1 MADRIYTVSEFNK
14 MVKNYLEENSDL
26 QEFFLKGELSGVN
39 YYRSGHLYFT
49 LKDTKCQVKCAAF
62 SYKYKRIPEDLK
74 EGDSVKI
81 FGDVGFYE
89 NRGDFQILVRH
100 IEKEDKIGELYRKL
114 EEVKRDFEMKG
125 YFSLLYKKPLPKYP
139 KSIGV
144 VTSLNGAAL
153 HDIINTARKRMKNI
167 DIYVYP
173 AKVQG
178 PGAVE
183 EIVKG
188 IQTLDKIDEID
199 FIIAGRGGGSIEDL
213 WAFNEEQ
220 TALAFFNCKK
230 PIISAVGHEID
241 FLLTDLT
248 ADVRAATPTQSAEIA
263 VPVRADIDSML
274 SEKKRYLTSLI
285 KGKLDKSRGELEN
298 LKSAYI
304 LKNFAKNLDLY
315 RDEIVIKERELSRAL
330 KIFLERKRQNL
341 TLKTEKIINLNPLQ
355 TLSRG
360 YSITRKDGDI
370 LKDTNSLKVG
380 DEVKT
385 NLYNGTFISVIK
397 EINNI

>member
-1 MADRIYTVSEFNK
+1 MADRVYSVSEFNK
-14 MVKNYLEENSDL
+14 IVKGYLEENPVL

-49 LKDTKCQVKCAAF
+49 LKDSKCQVKCAAF

-114 EEVKRDFEMKG
+114 EEVKKSFEEKG
-125 YFSLLYKKPLPKYP
+125 YFSPLYKKPLPKYP
-139 KSIGV
+139 KSVGV

-178 PGAVE
+178 PGAAE

-188 IQTLDKIDEID
+188 IETLDKIPEID
-199 FIIAGRGGGSIEDL
+199 FIVAGRGGGSIEDL
-213 WAFNEEQ
+213 WAFNEEKV
-220 TALAFFNCKK
+220 ALAFFNCKK

-241 FLLTDLT
+241 FLLSDLT
-248 ADVRAATPTQSAEIA
+248 ADIRAATPTQSMEIA
-263 VPVRADIDSML
+263 VPVRSDIDSML
-274 SEKKRYLTSLI
+274 ENKKRYLDSLI
-285 KGKLDKSRGELEN
+285 KSKIEKNRKELEN
-298 LKSAYI
+298 LENSFA
-304 LKNFAKNLDLY
+304 LKNFSRYIDDC
-315 RDEIVIKERELSRAL
+315 REEVVSREKELQRAL
-330 KIFLERKRQNL
+330 KIFLERKRQEL
-341 TLKTEKIINLNPLQ
+341 ILKTEKIININPLS

-360 YSITRKDGDI
+360 YSITRKNNII
-370 LKDTNSLKVG
+370 LKDTSSLKEG
-380 DEVKT
+380 DEITT
-385 NLYNGTFISVIK
+385 NLYNGTVISTVK
-397 EINNI
+397 EIK

>member
-1 MADRIYTVSEFNK
+1 MADRVYSVSEFNK
-14 MVKNYLEENSDL
+14 IVKGYLEENPVL

-49 LKDTKCQVKCAAF
+49 LKDSKCQVKCAAF

-114 EEVKRDFEMKG
+114 EEVKKSFEEKG
-125 YFSLLYKKPLPKYP
+125 YFSPLYKKPLPKYP
-139 KSIGV
+139 KSVGV

-178 PGAVE
+178 PGAAE

-188 IQTLDKIDEID
+188 IETLDKIDEID
-199 FIIAGRGGGSIEDL
+199 FIVAGRGGGSIEDL
-213 WAFNEEQ
+213 WAFNEEKV
-220 TALAFFNCKK
+220 ALAFFNCKK

-241 FLLTDLT
+241 FLLSDLT
-248 ADVRAATPTQSAEIA
+248 ADIRAATPTQSMEIA
-263 VPVRADIDSML
+263 VPVRSDIDSML
-274 SEKKRYLTSLI
+274 ENKEKYLDSLI
-285 KGKLDKSRGELEN
+285 KSKIEKSKKELEN
-298 LKSAYI
+298 LENSFA
-304 LKNFAKNLDLY
+304 LKNFSRYIDNC
-315 RDEIVIKERELSRAL
+315 REEVVSREKELQRAL
-330 KIFLERKRQNL
+330 KIFLERKRQEL
-341 TLKTEKIINLNPLQ
+341 TLKTEKIININPLSI
-355 TLSRG
+355 LSRG
-360 YSITRKDGDI
+360 YSITRKNNII
-370 LKDTNSLKVG
+370 LKDTSSLKEG
-380 DEVKT
+380 DEITT
-385 NLYNGTFISVIK
+385 NLYNGTVISTVK
-397 EINNI
+397 EIK

>member
-1 MADRIYTVSEFNK
+1 MADRVYSVSEFNK
-14 MVKNYLEENSDL
+14 IVKGYLEENPVL

-49 LKDTKCQVKCAAF
+49 LKDSKCQVKCAAF

-114 EEVKRDFEMKG
+114 EEVKKSFEEKG
-125 YFSLLYKKPLPKYP
+125 YFSPLYKKPLPKYP
-139 KSIGV
+139 KSVGV

-153 HDIINTARKRMKNI
+153 HDIINTARKRKKNI

-178 PGAVE
+178 PGAAE

-188 IQTLDKIDEID
+188 IETLDKIDEID
-199 FIIAGRGGGSIEDL
+199 FIVAGRGGGSIEDL
-213 WAFNEEQ
+213 WAFNEEKV
-220 TALAFFNCKK
+220 ALAFFNCKK
-230 PIISAVGHEID
+230 PTISAVGHEID
-241 FLLTDLT
+241 FLLSDLT
-248 ADVRAATPTQSAEIA
+248 ADIRAATPTQSMEIA
-263 VPVRADIDSML
+263 VPVRSDIDSML
-274 SEKKRYLTSLI
+274 ENKKKYLDSLI
-285 KGKLDKSRGELEN
+285 KSKIEKSRKELEN
-298 LKSAYI
+298 LENSFA
-304 LKNFAKNLDLY
+304 LKNFLRYIDDC
-315 RDEIVIKERELSRAL
+315 REEVVSREKELQRAL
-330 KIFLERKRQNL
+330 KIFLERKRQEL
-341 TLKTEKIINLNPLQ
+341 ILKTEKIININPLS

-360 YSITRKDGDI
+360 YSITRKNNII
-370 LKDTNSLKVG
+370 LKDTSSLKEG
-380 DEVKT
+380 DEITT
-385 NLYNGTFISVIK
+385 NLYNGTVISTVK
-397 EINNI
+397 EIK

>member
-1 MADRIYTVSEFNK
+1 MADRVYSVSEFNK
-14 MVKNYLEENSDL
+14 IVKGYLEENPVL

-49 LKDTKCQVKCAAF
+49 LKDSKCQVKCAAF

-114 EEVKRDFEMKG
+114 EEVKKSFEEKG
-125 YFSLLYKKPLPKYP
+125 YFSPLYKKPLPKYP
-139 KSIGV
+139 KSVGV

-178 PGAVE
+178 PGAAE

-188 IQTLDKIDEID
+188 IETLDKIDEID
-199 FIIAGRGGGSIEDL
+199 FIVAGRGGGSIEDL
-213 WAFNEEQ
+213 WAFNEEKV
-220 TALAFFNCKK
+220 ALAFFNCKK

-241 FLLTDLT
+241 FLLSDLT
-248 ADVRAATPTQSAEIA
+248 ADIRAATPTQSMEIA
-263 VPVRADIDSML
+263 VPVRSDIDSML
-274 SEKKRYLTSLI
+274 ENKEKYLDSLI
-285 KGKLDKSRGELEN
+285 KSKIEKSRKELEN
-298 LKSAYI
+298 LENSFA
-304 LKNFAKNLDLY
+304 LKNFSRYIDNC
-315 RDEIVIKERELSRAL
+315 REEVVSREKELQRAL
-330 KIFLERKRQNL
+330 KIFLERKRQEL
-341 TLKTEKIINLNPLQ
+341 ILKTEKIININPLSI
-355 TLSRG
+355 LSRG
-360 YSITRKDGDI
+360 YSITRKNNII
-370 LKDTNSLKVG
+370 LKNTSSLKEG
-380 DEVKT
+380 DEITT
-385 NLYNGTFISVIK
+385 NLYNGTVISTVK
-397 EINNI
+397 EIK

>member
-14 MVKNYLEENSDL
+14 IVKNYLEENSDL

-62 SYKYKRIPEDLK
+62 SYKYKKIPEDLK
-74 EGDSVKI
+74 EGDAVKI

-89 NRGDFQILVRH
+89 NRGDFQVLVRH

-114 EEVKRDFEMKG
+114 EQVKQDFEAKG
-125 YFSLLYKKPLPKYP
+125 YFSPLYKKSLPKYP
-139 KSIGV
+139 QAIGV

-199 FIIAGRGGGSIEDL
+199 LIIAGRGGGSIEDL

-241 FLLTDLT
+241 FLLTDFT
-248 ADVRAATPTQSAEIA
+248 ADVRAATPTQSIEIA

-274 SEKKRYLTSLI
+274 ESRKKYLASLI
-285 KGKLDKSRGELEN
+285 KTKIQKSRKELEN
-298 LKSAYI
+298 LKSAYV
-304 LKNFAKNLDLY
+304 LKNFARETDRY
-315 RDEIVIKERELSRAL
+315 RDEIVGKEKELARAFQ
-330 KIFLERKRQNL
+330 IFLERKKQNL
-341 TLKTEKIINLNPLQ
+341 ALKTEKIINLNPLS

-360 YSITRKDGDI
+360 YSITRKEGKI
-370 LKDTNSLKVG
+370 LKDTASLKIG
-380 DEVKT
+380 DEVST
-385 NLYNGTFISVIK
+385 NLYNGAFISVIK
-397 EINNI
+397 EIQNL

>member
-1 MADRIYTVSEFNK
+1 MADRVYSVSEFNK
-14 MVKNYLEENSDL
+14 IVKGYLEENPVL

-49 LKDTKCQVKCAAF
+49 LKDSKCQVKCAAF

-114 EEVKRDFEMKG
+114 EEVKKSFEEKG
-125 YFSLLYKKPLPKYP
+125 YFSPLYKKPLPKYP
-139 KSIGV
+139 KSVGV

-178 PGAVE
+178 PGAAE

-188 IQTLDKIDEID
+188 IETLDKIDEID
-199 FIIAGRGGGSIEDL
+199 FIVAGRGGGSIEDL
-213 WAFNEEQ
+213 WAFNEEKV
-220 TALAFFNCKK
+220 ALAFFNCKK
-230 PIISAVGHEID
+230 PTISAVGHEID
-241 FLLTDLT
+241 FLLSDLT
-248 ADVRAATPTQSAEIA
+248 ADIRAATPTQSMEIA
-263 VPVRADIDSML
+263 VPVRSDIDSML
-274 SEKKRYLTSLI
+274 ENKKKYLDSLI
-285 KGKLDKSRGELEN
+285 KSKIEKSRKELEN
-298 LKSAYI
+298 LENSFA
-304 LKNFAKNLDLY
+304 LKNFSRYIDNC
-315 RDEIVIKERELSRAL
+315 REEVVSREKELQRAL
-330 KIFLERKRQNL
+330 KIFLERKRQEL
-341 TLKTEKIINLNPLQ
+341 ILKTEKIININPLSI
-355 TLSRG
+355 LSRG
-360 YSITRKDGDI
+360 YSITRKNNII
-370 LKDTNSLKVG
+370 LKDTSSLKEG
-380 DEVKT
+380 DEITT
-385 NLYNGTFISVIK
+385 NLYNGTVISTVK
-397 EINNI
+397 EIK

>member
-1 MADRIYTVSEFNK
+1 MADRVYSVSEFNK
-14 MVKNYLEENSDL
+14 IVKGYLEENPVL

-49 LKDTKCQVKCAAF
+49 LKDSKCQVKCAAF

-114 EEVKRDFEMKG
+114 EEVKKSFEEKG
-125 YFSLLYKKPLPKYP
+125 YFSPLYKKPLPKYP
-139 KSIGV
+139 KSVGV

-178 PGAVE
+178 PGAAE

-188 IQTLDKIDEID
+188 IETLDKIDEID
-199 FIIAGRGGGSIEDL
+199 FIVAGRGGGSIEDL
-213 WAFNEEQ
+213 WAFNEEKV
-220 TALAFFNCKK
+220 ALAFFNCKK

-241 FLLTDLT
+241 FLLSDLT
-248 ADVRAATPTQSAEIA
+248 ADIRAATPTQSMEIA
-263 VPVRADIDSML
+263 VPVRSDIDSML
-274 SEKKRYLTSLI
+274 ENKEKYLDSLI
-285 KGKLDKSRGELEN
+285 KSKIEKSRKELEN
-298 LKSAYI
+298 LENSFA
-304 LKNFAKNLDLY
+304 LKNFSRYIDNC
-315 RDEIVIKERELSRAL
+315 REEVVSREKELQRAL
-330 KIFLERKRQNL
+330 KIFLERKRQEL
-341 TLKTEKIINLNPLQ
+341 ILKTEKIININPLSI
-355 TLSRG
+355 LSRG
-360 YSITRKDGDI
+360 YSITRKNNII
-370 LKDTNSLKVG
+370 LKDTSSLKEG
-380 DEVKT
+380 DEITT
-385 NLYNGTFISVIK
+385 NLYNGTVISTVK
-397 EINNI
+397 EIK

>member
-14 MVKNYLEENSDL
+14 IVKNYLEENSDL

-62 SYKYKRIPEDLK
+62 SYKYKKIPEDLK
-74 EGDSVKI
+74 EGDAVKI

-89 NRGDFQILVRH
+89 NRGDFQVLVRH

-114 EEVKRDFEMKG
+114 EQVKQDFESKG
-125 YFSLLYKKPLPKYP
+125 YFSPLYKKSLPKYP
-139 KSIGV
+139 RAIGV

-153 HDIINTARKRMKNI
+153 HDIINTTRKRMKNI

-188 IQTLDKIDEID
+188 IETLDKIDEID
-199 FIIAGRGGGSIEDL
+199 LIIAGRGGGSIEDL

-241 FLLTDLT
+241 FLLTDFT
-248 ADVRAATPTQSAEIA
+248 ADMRAATPTQSIEIA

-274 SEKKRYLTSLI
+274 ENRKRYLTSLI
-285 KGKLDKSRGELEN
+285 KAKFDSSRKELEN
-298 LKSAYI
+298 LKSAYV
-304 LKNFAKNLDLY
+304 LKNFAREIDRY
-315 RDEIVIKERELSRAL
+315 RDEIVGKERELVRAFQ
-330 KIFLERKRQNL
+330 IFLERKKQNL
-341 TLKTEKIINLNPLQ
+341 VLKTEKVINLNPLL

-360 YSITRKDGDI
+360 YSITRKEGEI
-370 LKDTNSLKVG
+370 LKDTASLKVG
-380 DEVKT
+380 DEVST
-385 NLYNGTFISVIK
+385 NLYNGAFVSVIK
-397 EINNI
+397 EIQNL

>member
-1 MADRIYTVSEFNK
+1 MADRVYSVSEFNK
-14 MVKNYLEENSDL
+14 IVKGYLEENPVL

-49 LKDTKCQVKCAAF
+49 LKDSKCQVKCAAF

-114 EEVKRDFEMKG
+114 EEVKKSFEEKG
-125 YFSLLYKKPLPKYP
+125 YFSPLYKKPLPKYP
-139 KSIGV
+139 KSVGV

-178 PGAVE
+178 PGAAE

-188 IQTLDKIDEID
+188 IETLDKIDEID
-199 FIIAGRGGGSIEDL
+199 FIVAGRGGGSIEDL
-213 WAFNEEQ
+213 WAFNEEKV
-220 TALAFFNCKK
+220 ALAFFNCKK
-230 PIISAVGHEID
+230 PTISAVGHEID
-241 FLLTDLT
+241 FLLSDLT
-248 ADVRAATPTQSAEIA
+248 ADIRAATPTQSMEIA
-263 VPVRADIDSML
+263 VPVRSDIESML
-274 SEKKRYLTSLI
+274 ENKKKYLDSLI
-285 KGKLDKSRGELEN
+285 KSKIEKSRKELEN
-298 LKSAYI
+298 LENSFA
-304 LKNFAKNLDLY
+304 LKNFLRYIDDC
-315 RDEIVIKERELSRAL
+315 REEVVSREKELQRAL
-330 KIFLERKRQNL
+330 KIFLERKRQEL
-341 TLKTEKIINLNPLQ
+341 ILKTEKIININPLS

-360 YSITRKDGDI
+360 YSITRKNNII
-370 LKDTNSLKVG
+370 LKDTSSLKEG
-380 DEVKT
+380 DEITT
-385 NLYNGTFISVIK
+385 NLYNGTVISTVK
-397 EINNI
+397 EIK

>member
-1 MADRIYTVSEFNK
+1 MEDRVYSVSEFNK
-14 MVKNYLEENSDL
+14 IVKGYLEENPVL

-49 LKDTKCQVKCAAF
+49 LKDSKCQVKCAAF

-114 EEVKRDFEMKG
+114 EEVKKSFEEKG
-125 YFSLLYKKPLPKYP
+125 YFSPLYKKPLPKYP
-139 KSIGV
+139 KSVGV

-178 PGAVE
+178 PGAAE

-188 IQTLDKIDEID
+188 IETLDKIDEID
-199 FIIAGRGGGSIEDL
+199 FIVAGRGGGSIEDL
-213 WAFNEEQ
+213 WAFNEEKV
-220 TALAFFNCKK
+220 ALAFFNCKK

-241 FLLTDLT
+241 FLLSDLT
-248 ADVRAATPTQSAEIA
+248 ADIRAATPTQSMEIA
-263 VPVRADIDSML
+263 VPVRSDIDSML
-274 SEKKRYLTSLI
+274 ENKKKYLDSLI
-285 KGKLDKSRGELEN
+285 KSKIEKSRKELEN
-298 LKSAYI
+298 LENSFA
-304 LKNFAKNLDLY
+304 LKNFSRYIDNC
-315 RDEIVIKERELSRAL
+315 REEVVSREKELQRAL
-330 KIFLERKRQNL
+330 KIFLERKRQEL
-341 TLKTEKIINLNPLQ
+341 ILKTEKIININPLSI
-355 TLSRG
+355 LSRG
-360 YSITRKDGDI
+360 YSITRKNNII
-370 LKDTNSLKVG
+370 LKDTSSLKEG
-380 DEVKT
+380 DEITT
-385 NLYNGTFISVIK
+385 NLYNGTVISTVK
-397 EINNI
+397 EIK

>member
-1 MADRIYTVSEFNK
+1 MADRVYSVSEFNK
-14 MVKNYLEENSDL
+14 IVKGYLEENPVL

-49 LKDTKCQVKCAAF
+49 LKDSKCQVKCAAF

-114 EEVKRDFEMKG
+114 EEVKKSFEEKG
-125 YFSLLYKKPLPKYP
+125 YFSPLYKKPLPKYP
-139 KSIGV
+139 KSVGV

-178 PGAVE
+178 PGAAE

-188 IQTLDKIDEID
+188 IETLDKIDEID
-199 FIIAGRGGGSIEDL
+199 FIVAGRGGGSIEDL
-213 WAFNEEQ
+213 WAVNGEKV
-220 TALAFFNCKK
+220 AVAFFNCKK
-230 PIISAVGHEID
+230 PIISAVGQEID
-241 FLLTDLT
+241 FLLSDLT
-248 ADVRAATPTQSAEIA
+248 ADIRAATPTQSMEIA
-263 VPVRADIDSML
+263 VPVRSDIDSML
-274 SEKKRYLTSLI
+274 ENKEKYLDSLI
-285 KGKLDKSRGELEN
+285 KSKIEKSKKELEN
-298 LKSAYI
+298 LENSFA
-304 LKNFAKNLDLY
+304 LKNFSRYIDNC
-315 RDEIVIKERELSRAL
+315 REEVVSREKELQRAL
-330 KIFLERKRQNL
+330 KIFLERKRQEL
-341 TLKTEKIINLNPLQ
+341 TLKTEKIININPLSI
-355 TLSRG
+355 LSRG
-360 YSITRKDGDI
+360 YSITRKNNII
-370 LKDTNSLKVG
+370 LKDTSSLKEG
-380 DEVKT
+380 DEITT
-385 NLYNGTFISVIK
+385 NLYNGTVISTVK
-397 EINNI
+397 EIK

>member
-14 MVKNYLEENSDL
+14 IVKNYLEENSDL

-62 SYKYKRIPEDLK
+62 SYKYKKIPEDLK
-74 EGDSVKI
+74 EGDAVKI

-89 NRGDFQILVRH
+89 NRGDFQVLVRH

-114 EEVKRDFEMKG
+114 EQVKQDFESKG
-125 YFSLLYKKPLPKYP
+125 YFSPLYKKSLPKYP
-139 KSIGV
+139 RAIGV

-153 HDIINTARKRMKNI
+153 HDIINTTRKRMKNI

-188 IQTLDKIDEID
+188 IETLDKIDEID
-199 FIIAGRGGGSIEDL
+199 LIIAGRGGGSIEDL

-241 FLLTDLT
+241 FLLTDFT
-248 ADVRAATPTQSAEIA
+248 ADMRAATPTQSIEIA

-274 SEKKRYLTSLI
+274 ENRKRYLTSLI
-285 KGKLDKSRGELEN
+285 KAKLDSSRKELEN
-298 LKSAYI
+298 LKSAYV
-304 LKNFAKNLDLY
+304 LKNFARETDRY
-315 RDEIVIKERELSRAL
+315 RDEIVGKERELVKAFQ
-330 KIFLERKRQNL
+330 IFLERKKQNL
-341 TLKTEKIINLNPLQ
+341 VLKTEKVINLNPLL

-360 YSITRKDGDI
+360 YSITRKEGEI
-370 LKDTNSLKVG
+370 LKDTASLKVG
-380 DEVKT
+380 DEVST
-385 NLYNGTFISVIK
+385 NLYNGAFVSVIK
-397 EINNI
+397 EIQNL

>member
-1 MADRIYTVSEFNK
+1 MADRVYSVSEFNK
-14 MVKNYLEENSDL
+14 IVKGYLEENPVL

-49 LKDTKCQVKCAAF
+49 LKDSKCQVKCAAF

-114 EEVKRDFEMKG
+114 EEVKKSFEEKG
-125 YFSLLYKKPLPKYP
+125 YFSPLYKKPLPKYP
-139 KSIGV
+139 KSVGV

-178 PGAVE
+178 PGAAE

-188 IQTLDKIDEID
+188 IETLDKIDEID
-199 FIIAGRGGGSIEDL
+199 FIVAGRGGGSIEDL
-213 WAFNEEQ
+213 WAFNEEKV
-220 TALAFFNCKK
+220 ALAFFNCKK

-241 FLLTDLT
+241 FLLSDLT
-248 ADVRAATPTQSAEIA
+248 ADIRAATPTQSMEIA
-263 VPVRADIDSML
+263 VPVRSDIDSML
-274 SEKKRYLTSLI
+274 ENKKKYLDSLI
-285 KGKLDKSRGELEN
+285 KSKIEKSRKELEN
-298 LKSAYI
+298 LENSFA
-304 LKNFAKNLDLY
+304 LKNFSRYIDKC
-315 RDEIVIKERELSRAL
+315 REEVVSREKELQRTL
-330 KIFLERKRQNL
+330 KIFLERKRQEL
-341 TLKTEKIINLNPLQ
+341 ILKTEKIININPLS

-360 YSITRKDGDI
+360 YSITRKNNII
-370 LKDTNSLKVG
+370 LKDTSSLKEG
-380 DEVKT
+380 DEITT
-385 NLYNGTFISVIK
+385 NLYNGTVISTVK
-397 EINNI
+397 EIK

>member
-1 MADRIYTVSEFNK
+1 MADRVYSVSEFNK
-14 MVKNYLEENSDL
+14 IVKGYLEENPVL

-49 LKDTKCQVKCAAF
+49 LKDSKCQVKCAAF

-114 EEVKRDFEMKG
+114 EEVKKSFEEKG
-125 YFSLLYKKPLPKYP
+125 YFSPLYKKPLPKYP
-139 KSIGV
+139 KSVGV

-178 PGAVE
+178 PGAAE

-188 IQTLDKIDEID
+188 IETLDKIDEID
-199 FIIAGRGGGSIEDL
+199 FIVAGRGGGSIEDL
-213 WAFNEEQ
+213 WAFNEEKV
-220 TALAFFNCKK
+220 ALAFFNCKK

-241 FLLTDLT
+241 FLLSDLT
-248 ADVRAATPTQSAEIA
+248 ADIRAATPTQSMEIA
-263 VPVRADIDSML
+263 VPVRSDIDSML
-274 SEKKRYLTSLI
+274 ENKKKYLDSLI
-285 KGKLDKSRGELEN
+285 KSKIEKSRKELEN
-298 LKSAYI
+298 LENSFA
-304 LKNFAKNLDLY
+304 LKNFSRYIDNC
-315 RDEIVIKERELSRAL
+315 REEVVSREKELQRAL
-330 KIFLERKRQNL
+330 KIFLERKRQEL
-341 TLKTEKIINLNPLQ
+341 TLKTEKIININPLSI
-355 TLSRG
+355 LSRG
-360 YSITRKDGDI
+360 YSITRKNNII
-370 LKDTNSLKVG
+370 LKDTSSLKEG
-380 DEVKT
+380 DEITT
-385 NLYNGTFISVIK
+385 NLYNGTVISTVK
-397 EINNI
+397 EIK

>member
-14 MVKNYLEENSDL
+14 IVKNYLEENSDL

-62 SYKYKRIPEDLK
+62 SYKYKKIPEDLK
-74 EGDSVKI
+74 EGDAVKI

-89 NRGDFQILVRH
+89 NRGDFQVLVRH

-114 EEVKRDFEMKG
+114 EQVKQDFESKG
-125 YFSLLYKKPLPKYP
+125 YFSPLYKKSLPKYP
-139 KSIGV
+139 RAIGV

-153 HDIINTARKRMKNI
+153 HDIINTTRKRMKNI

-188 IQTLDKIDEID
+188 IETLDKIDEID
-199 FIIAGRGGGSIEDL
+199 LIIAGRGGGSIEDL

-241 FLLTDLT
+241 FLLTDFT
-248 ADVRAATPTQSAEIA
+248 ADVRAATPTQSIEIA

-274 SEKKRYLTSLI
+274 ENRKRYLTSLI
-285 KGKLDKSRGELEN
+285 KAKFDRSRKELEN
-298 LKSAYI
+298 LKSAYV
-304 LKNFAKNLDLY
+304 LKNFARETDRY
-315 RDEIVIKERELSRAL
+315 RDEIVGKERELVKAFQ
-330 KIFLERKRQNL
+330 IFLERKKQNL
-341 TLKTEKIINLNPLQ
+341 VLKTEKVINLNPLL

-360 YSITRKDGDI
+360 YSITRKEGEI
-370 LKDTNSLKVG
+370 LKDTASLKVG
-380 DEVKT
+380 DEVST
-385 NLYNGTFISVIK
+385 NLYNGAFVSVIK
-397 EINNI
+397 EIQNL

>member
-14 MVKNYLEENSDL
+14 MVKGYLEENSDL

-49 LKDTKCQVKCAAF
+49 LKDSKCQVKCAAF

-74 EGDSVKI
+74 EGDAVKI

-89 NRGDFQILVRH
+89 NRGDFQVLVRH

-114 EEVKRDFEMKG
+114 EKVKEEFEAKG
-125 YFSLLYKKPLPKYP
+125 YFSPLYKKPLPKYP
-139 KSIGV
+139 KAIGV

-153 HDIINTARKRMKNI
+153 HDIINTTKKRMKNI

-178 PGAVE
+178 PGSVE

-188 IQTLDKIDEID
+188 IQTLDKIEEID
-199 FIIAGRGGGSIEDL
+199 LIIAGRGGGSIEDL
-213 WAFNEEQ
+213 WAFNEEAA
-220 TALAFFNCKK
+220 ALAFFNCKK

-248 ADVRAATPTQSAEIA
+248 ADVRAATPTQSIEIA
-263 VPVRADIDSML
+263 VPVRAEIDSML
-274 SEKKRYLTSLI
+274 ENKKRYLTTLI
-285 KGKLDKSRGELEN
+285 KANLQRNKKELEN
-298 LKSAYI
+298 VKNSYA
-304 LKNFAKNLDLY
+304 LKNFARRIDDYKD
-315 RDEIVIKERELSRAL
+315 DIVSKERELDRAM
-330 KIFLERKRQNL
+330 KILLERKRQNL
-341 TLKTEKIINLNPLQ
+341 ILKTEKIINLNPLA

-360 YSITRKDGDI
+360 YSITKKDDEI
-370 LKDTNSLKVG
+370 LKDVKYLKEG
-380 DEVKT
+380 DIITT
-385 NLYNGTFISVIK
+385 NLYNGIFTSIVK
-397 EINNI
+397 EIK